1 MSEKDRCKGVVVRIN
16 ENARRREAGKIRK
29 ERIGRG
35 LWLYRG
41 MSYQKED
48 FKR

>member
-1 MSEKDRCKGVVVRIN
+1 MSDKDECKDILTRIN
-16 ENARRREAGKIRK
+16 ENTRRREAGKIRK
-29 ERIGRG
+29 EGLGKG

-48 FKR
+48 LRR